1 MKKKFAAIA
10 AALMLTCSAP
20 AVLAADYGTITVD
33 GYAQETYMARQ
44 AVVMVTA
51 QTEKDTLAEAKAEN
65 DRVSRTFR
73 NSLTTLQIPDNDI
86 VTKDFHINERNVR
99 IGDTD
104 QYRKTY
110 VVSNTLQ
117 VTVNDRTKTSKVID
131 QAAAAGIDTVRLA
144 KLDYNDKDK
153 ETQRQNLLIEA
164 AKNARQKADALA
176 AALGTRVLGVDS
188 LNTDYPRY
196 PMRLMTAKVD
206 TALGAS
212 QSSVEYG
219 DQTEEMHITVV
230 FKVK

>member
-1 MKKKFAAIA
+1 
-10 AALMLTCSAP
+10 
-20 AVLAADYGTITVD
+20 
-33 GYAQETYMARQ
+33 MARQ